1 MRVKLHRTQGPNELI
16 ESVTD
21 FLEKSIQSTKIIV

>member
-16 ESVTD
+16 QSVTD
-21 FLEKSIQSTKIIV
+21 FLEQSMQSTKIMI